1 MPLYEYVCERCDARF
16 EQLRPS
22 SRMDDP
28 ASCPSGHSGARRVL
42 SAFAAVSRD
51 SYGETSSVAGCGGGA
66 CGGCSGGDCGSCACS
81 MN

>member
-1 MPLYEYVCERCDARF
+1 MPLYEYVCERCETRF
-16 EQLRPS
+16 EHLRPS

-28 ASCPSGHSGARRVL
+28 ADCPSGHRGARRVL
-42 SAFAAVSRD
+42 STFAAVRRD
-51 SYGETSSVAGCGGGA
+51 SYGETSAVSGCGGGG